1 MVKGPGESF
10 LNIIINHDEQEVATG
25 KRNVTA
31 AFQNLEFECFSS
43 PYISI
48 TCLVKKK
55 NRLHIPATPHTL
67 QLSSRG
73 LHLSCCSLGLLKDI
87 RENVDAMF
95 NQGSYKR
102 LRPLFKYFSRTTLDF
117 QGPATRNI
125 IISQIVQKCTFPVYS
140 NKVLRLELFAS
151 PDSLHFPVHLS

>member
-10 LNIIINHDEQEVATG
+10 LSMVINHDEQEVAPG

-55 NRLHIPATPHTL
+55 KKTITHTSH
-67 QLSSRG
+67 SSYASTV
-73 LHLSCCSLGLLKDI
+73 L
-87 RENVDAMF
+87 
-95 NQGSYKR
+95 
-102 LRPLFKYFSRTTLDF
+102 SRT
-117 QGPATRNI
+117 P
-125 IISQIVQKCTFPVYS
+125 S
-140 NKVLRLELFAS
+140 ELLQFRA
-151 PDSLHFPVHLS
+151 PERY

>member
-10 LNIIINHDEQEVATG
+10 LNIIINHDEQEVAPG

-55 NRLHIPATPHTL
+55 KTDYTYQP
-67 QLSSRG
+67 
-73 LHLSCCSLGLLKDI
+73 LLI
-87 RENVDAMF
+87 CF
-95 NQGSYKR
+95 NC
-102 LRPLFKYFSRTTLDF
+102 PL
-117 QGPATRNI
+117 
-125 IISQIVQKCTFPVYS
+125 
-140 NKVLRLELFAS
+140 E
-151 PDSLHFPVHLS
+151 DSIWAAAV

>member
-10 LNIIINHDEQEVATG
+10 LNIIINHDEQEVAPG

-55 NRLHIPATPHTL
+55 TDYTYQPLLIRFNCP
-67 QLSSRG
+67 
-73 LHLSCCSLGLLKDI
+73 LKDSI
-87 RENVDAMF
+87 WAAAV
-95 NQGSYKR
+95 
-102 LRPLFKYFSRTTLDF
+102 
-117 QGPATRNI
+117 
-125 IISQIVQKCTFPVYS
+125 
-140 NKVLRLELFAS
+140 
-151 PDSLHFPVHLS
+151 